1 MIRFRQIYK
10 AFDEPVLSGV
20 DLLVRE
26 GEMFGLFGP
35 SGTGK
40 SVLLKTTIGLITPD
54 RGDVL
59 LNGESVFHGNPDAL
73 DRVRRKVGYVFQNSA
88 LFDSLNVLENVSM
101 GIPEAELMGM
111 NRKAAARR
119 VWEALEIVNLEPRM
133 VLEKIPAELSGGM
146 KKRVGIARAIV
157 GRPEILL
164 WDEPTTGLDP
174 VNTAAVERLI
184 SRLSRELEVTS
195 MIVTHDIE
203 GGLIMCNRVAMLS
216 AGKLRFCGTPDQFRE
231 SEDPF
236 VRAFADREGAEAALD
251 SQLNVV

>member
-1 MIRFRQIYK
+1 MIRYRGIQK
-10 AFDEPVLSGV
+10 AFDQPVLTGV
-20 DLLVRE
+20 DLEVHE

-40 SVLLKTTIGLITPD
+40 SVLLKTTIGLIIPD

-59 LNGESVFHGNPDAL
+59 LSGESVYHGDPDAVE
-73 DRVRRKVGYVFQNSA
+73 RVRRKVGYVFQHAA
-88 LFDSLNVLENVSM
+88 LFDSLTVMDNVCM
-101 GIPEAELMGM
+101 GIPQDELA
-111 NRKAAARR
+111 RLRRADAAQR

-133 VLEKIPAELSGGM
+133 VIGKMPAELSGGM

-184 SRLSRELEVTS
+184 ARLSRELEVTS
-195 MIVTHDIE
+195 MIVTHDID
-203 GGLIMCNRVAMLS
+203 GGLLICNRVAMLS
-216 AGKLRFCGTPDQFRE
+216 GGKLRFCGTPDEFRN
-231 SEDPF
+231 SQNPY
-236 VRAFADREGAEAALD
+236 VRSFADRQGAEAALD
-251 SQLNVV
+251 NQLNVV

>member
-1 MIRFRQIYK
+1 MIHFRRIYK

-20 DLLVRE
+20 DLNVRE

-40 SVLLKTTIGLITPD
+40 SVLLKTTIGLCIPD
-54 RGDVL
+54 RGDVI
-59 LNGESVFHGNPDAL
+59 LNGESVFHGAGDAL
-73 DRVRRKVGYVFQNSA
+73 DRVRRQVGYVFQNSA
-88 LFDSLNVLENVSM
+88 LFDSLNVLENVRM
-101 GIPEAELMGM
+101 GIPEADLVKMS
-111 NRKAAARR
+111 RKDAARR
-119 VWEALEIVNLEPRM
+119 VWDALEIVNLEPRM

-195 MIVTHDIE
+195 MIVTHDID

-216 AGKLRFCGTPDQFRE
+216 AGKLRFCGTPDEFRK
-231 SEDPF
+231 SDDPF
-236 VRAFADREGAEAALD
+236 VRAFADRQGAEAALD
-251 SQLNVV
+251 NQLNVV